1 MNNVFEAEGEDAYV
15 ARRTPDPDLSPRGFV
30 QAQQLGAFLGDLN
43 ASSLL
48 GIHPVHELWV
58 SPVKRTLQ
66 TMQPTALSLGLPPK
80 VRLDC
85 FEAGGIYQND
95 ATYTSFE
102 ARGGLTRSEMVRMF
116 PLIELPAGVTEHGWY
131 PPAGTRDGKETED
144 ECRARVAGVA
154 ASLKAEAATLTESK
168 QVVLVVHYDF
178 LCALLDVLLGRGEV
192 PRGSFVN
199 FRHYNTGISV
209 IDIQQDGTVV
219 TSMLN
224 AVPHLVGRP
233 DLVSGFD
240 MK

>member
-85 FEAGGIYQND
+85 FEAGGIYHND

-144 ECRARVAGVA
+144 ECRARVAGVG
-154 ASLKAEAATLTESK
+154 
-168 QVVLVVHYDF
+168 Q
-178 LCALLDVLLGRGEV
+178 
-192 PRGSFVN
+192 
-199 FRHYNTGISV
+199 
-209 IDIQQDGTVV
+209 
-219 TSMLN
+219 
-224 AVPHLVGRP
+224 
-233 DLVSGFD
+233 
-240 MK
+240 